1 MVDTRTKILSPAEAA
16 GLGPA
21 VVVTGCFDPLLAGH
35 ARRMAELARAGAALV
50 VVLLDPQRPLLPAR
64 ARAELAAS
72 LAAVN
77 WVVLPG
83 AEDPGQVIRLLKP
96 LAVYREETA
105 ERERTQAL
113 IQRVWERR
121 AG

>member
-1 MVDTRTKILSPAEAA
+1 MVDTRRKILSPSEAA
-16 GLGPA
+16 NLGPV

-35 ARRMAELARAGAALV
+35 ARRMAELARNGAALV
-50 VVLLDPQRPLLPAR
+50 VVLLDPERPLLPAR

-72 LAAVN
+72 LAAVE

-83 AEDPGQVIRLLKP
+83 GEDPEAVIRALNP
-96 LAVYREETA
+96 LAVFREELA
-105 ERERTQAL
+105 DRERTRAL
-113 IQRVWERR
+113 IQVVRERQ